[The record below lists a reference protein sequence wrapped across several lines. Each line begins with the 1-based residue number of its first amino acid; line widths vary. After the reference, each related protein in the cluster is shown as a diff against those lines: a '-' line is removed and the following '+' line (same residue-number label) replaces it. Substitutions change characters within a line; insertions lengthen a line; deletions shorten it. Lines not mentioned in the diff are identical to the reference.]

1 MNPVTSILQRMQSN
15 PFLQGI
21 GQMIGIAKM
30 AQNPMG
36 ELQNNPQM
44 KETLEF
50 IQQNGGDARAVAYML
65 ARQKG

>member
-1 MNPVTSILQRMQSN
+1 
-15 PFLQGI
+15 
-21 GQMIGIAKM
+21 M

-65 ARQKG
+65 ARQKGQDADQLYSQINNML